1 MVYRKKVIRS
11 EQVANSNVA
20 NSTSSESVL
29 KSLFIAFTHTPNSP
43 VEL

>member
-29 KSLFIAFTHTPNSP
+29 KSVFLAFTHTQITP